1 MFARVTSAEI
11 FKEKIDQFIEIYE
24 EYVVPAAKKQKGF
37 RGVHLLVDRKTGKGM
52 SITYWE
58 NEENA
63 LANEKSLYYQ
73 EQVAKFI
80 TFFSQQPI
88 RDGYEVPVHEWRK
101 KKP

>member
-1 MFARVTSAEI
+1 MYARVTSAEI

-37 RGVHLLVDRKTGKGM
+37 KGIHLLVDRKTGTGM

-58 NEENA
+58 SEEDA

-73 EQVAKFI
+73 EQVARFI
-80 TFFSQQPI
+80 PFYAKHPI
-88 RDGYEVPVHEWRK
+88 RDGYEVLVQEK
-101 KKP
+101 